1 MKYENDLYGKS
12 FMIVGVVEEHLKLND
27 NEWIKLRF
35 PDGATIT
42 INIKH
47 CKEVQDERKKSHD

>member
-1 MKYENDLYGKS
+1 
-12 FMIVGVVEEHLKLND
+12 MIVGVVEEHLKLND